1 MPATLSLTLGAPASF
16 GTFTPNVDRTY
27 EAATTANVISTAGDA
42 TLSVSPEP
50 AYLTNGAYTLSEPLQ
65 VAFSKST
72 WTGPVSNDPVTIT
85 FRQHIGATQP
95 LRTGNYSK
103 TLTFTLSTTTP

>member
-1 MPATLSLTLGAPASF
+1 M
-16 GTFTPNVDRTY
+16 DRTY
-27 EAATTANVISTAGDA
+27 EASTTANVISTAGDA
-42 TLSVSPEP
+42 KLSVSPEP

-72 WTGPVSNDPVTIT
+72 WTGPVSNDPVTIS
-85 FRQHIGATQP
+85 FKQHISATQG

-103 TLTFTLSTTTP
+103 TLTFTLATTNP